1 MKSKRTTSIA
11 NANDP
16 IEAFRKM
23 AYWFHNKGWACFL
36 NATPNREPYVMAYT
50 DNEVASALIVGQ
62 VDGQTK
68 TMNFKVRLGI
78 KIPAHAT
85 SKVQAFIDQA
95 NAFAL
100 APLELIPELQ
110 TVAATARIQLT
121 NKALEDAEIDRAII
135 ATCQTIDRC
144 AHPILSIIFGNDS
157 IEQAFESFKLAS
169 HTTTLSELDLTDVNG
184 GGTGAQILH

>member
-1 MKSKRTTSIA
+1 MKSKRTTPIA

-23 AYWFHNKGWACFL
+23 AYWFHNRGWACFL
-36 NATPNREPYVMAYT
+36 NATPNREPYVMAHT
-50 DNEVASALIVGQ
+50 DGKVASALIVGQ

-78 KIPAHAT
+78 KIPAYAT

-100 APLELIPELQ
+100 APIELIPELQ
-110 TVAATARIQLT
+110 TVAASARIQLT
-121 NKALEDAEIDRAII
+121 NIALEDAEIDRAIM

-144 AHPILSIIFGNDS
+144 AHPILSIIFANDS
-157 IEQAFESFKLAS
+157 IEQAVENFKLAS
-169 HTTTLSELDLTDVNG
+169 QTDALPDPEVNG
-184 GGTGAQILH
+184 DSIDGQTLH

>member
-1 MKSKRTTSIA
+1 MKSKRTTPIA

-23 AYWFHNKGWACFL
+23 AYWFHNRGWACFL
-36 NATPNREPYVMAYT
+36 NATPDREPYVMAHT
-50 DNEVASALIVGQ
+50 DGEVASALIVGQ

-68 TMNFKVRLGI
+68 TVNFKVRLGI
-78 KIPAHAT
+78 KIPAHAA
-85 SKVQAFIDQA
+85 SKVQSFIDQA
-95 NAFAL
+95 NEFAL
-100 APLELIPELQ
+100 APIELIPELQ

-121 NKALEDAEIDRAII
+121 KKALEDAEIDHAIM

-169 HTTTLSELDLTDVNG
+169 QTDTPPDPDVNG
-184 GGTGAQILH
+184 NGIDGQTLH